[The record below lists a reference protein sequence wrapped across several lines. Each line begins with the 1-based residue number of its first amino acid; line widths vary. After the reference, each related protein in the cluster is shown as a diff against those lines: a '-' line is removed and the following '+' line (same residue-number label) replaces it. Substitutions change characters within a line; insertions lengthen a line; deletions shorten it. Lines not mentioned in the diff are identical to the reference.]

1 MRNVS
6 GGIAYVYDPMR
17 RFAELCNPGMIDLER
32 VESEDDE
39 RELRGLIEAHYR
51 LTRSERAE
59 EVLEKWATVLPNF
72 VKVFP
77 KEYKRALLG
86 IEFGKAEY

>member
-1 MRNVS
+1 
-6 GGIAYVYDPMR
+6 
-17 RFAELCNPGMIDLER
+17 
-32 VESEDDE
+32 
-39 RELRGLIEAHYR
+39 
-51 LTRSERAE
+51 
-59 EVLEKWATVLPNF
+59 VLEKWATVLPNF